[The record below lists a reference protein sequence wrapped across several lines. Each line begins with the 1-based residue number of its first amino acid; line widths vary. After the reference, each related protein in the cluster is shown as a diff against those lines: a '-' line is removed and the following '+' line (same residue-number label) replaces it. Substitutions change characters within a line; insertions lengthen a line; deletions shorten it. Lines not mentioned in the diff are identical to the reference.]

1 MSDGTFQVHSGVPI
15 PPVTRSGAR
24 TSKYPFATMKVED
37 MFFVPNASK
46 TFGTQASAAGRRLKR
61 KFSVRRVTVEGQPGM
76 GCWRVE

>member
-1 MSDGTFQVHSGVPI
+1 MSDETIQVHSGVPM

-61 KFSVRRVTVEGQPGM
+61 KFSVRRVTLEGQVGM